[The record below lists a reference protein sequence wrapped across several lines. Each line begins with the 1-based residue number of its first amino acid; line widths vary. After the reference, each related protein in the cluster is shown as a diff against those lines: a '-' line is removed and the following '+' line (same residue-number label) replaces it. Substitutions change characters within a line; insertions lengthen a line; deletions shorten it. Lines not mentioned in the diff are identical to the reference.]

1 MVGYSL
7 VTVLIVVAGVAVVLP
22 MIEPQSNASYQT
34 VKILAR
40 GTSSVSDQSAA
51 RGEPL
56 VEVQLPDGQ
65 IFRLPGMYYAVHTTL
80 ETACLRTSE
89 GRFTGALKRNLRPIN
104 QCG

>member
-7 VTVLIVVAGVAVVLP
+7 VTMLIVVAGVAVVLP
-22 MIEPQSNASYQT
+22 MIEPQSNVRYQT

-65 IFRLPGMYYAVHTTL
+65 ILRLPGMYYAVHTTL
-80 ETACLRTSE
+80 ETACLRTSQ
-89 GRFTGALKRNLRPIN
+89 GRFTGVIKRDLRPIN